1 MKTSS
6 KQRRTSTTSSAGS
19 RKRRKPGEASL
30 PYQDWLVERLK
41 DPAEA
46 AAYLEAA
53 IEQGDQPALMLAL
66 RQVAMAQGGIAEVAR
81 RAKLTREAAYR
92 MLSNSGNP
100 ELRSLVAILSA
111 AGLQL
116 SIRPSGRTPE
126 VAQERAGYRVRR
138 FDYVKLAATT
148 GSTGFRE
155 PLHEE
160 ELVAA
165 LQSGKL
171 PIRKMPHL
179 RRLLE
184 DSPPSLVRHLLA
196 QVSQSSSRTQLK
208 KSFVALVK
216 ALDVQLR
223 PEWMETV

>member
-1 MKTSS
+1 VNYKLQSSWAALTSERNMKTSS
-6 KQRRTSTTSSAGS
+6 KQRRTSTTSSARS
-19 RKRRKPGEASL
+19 RKRRKPAEASL

-92 MLSNSGNP
+92 MLSSSGNP

-116 SIRPSGRTPE
+116 SIRPSDRTPK
-126 VAQERAGYRVRR
+126 GIR
-138 FDYVKLAATT
+138 F
-148 GSTGFRE
+148 
-155 PLHEE
+155 
-160 ELVAA
+160 
-165 LQSGKL
+165 
-171 PIRKMPHL
+171 RKP
-179 RRLLE
+179 R
-184 DSPPSLVRHLLA
+184 S
-196 QVSQSSSRTQLK
+196 
-208 KSFVALVK
+208 
-216 ALDVQLR
+216 
-223 PEWMETV
+223 